1 MLILTRRPGET
12 IIIEL
17 PTGEQNQAAVLGVKG
32 NQVWIIRATA
42 RKRPSRMAPV
52 QLINHCF

>member
-1 MLILTRRPGET
+1 MLMLTRRPGGT

-17 PTGEQNQAAVLGVKG
+17 PAGEQNQAAVLGAIG
-32 NQVWIIRATA
+32 NQVWIIRARA